1 VNNNQIPTSR
11 GALRKLLIVLAVVA
25 GVMLYA
31 YGWRVTDIS
40 LDETQDETRQTSV
53 TRALRELLSPNVFDQ
68 DRDSEFVDVNFA
80 IGCPEDGAPIPQ
92 PEPGEGEPYIEI
104 SPDCG
109 ERDEVV
115 TITGHH
121 FHANADAFVRWIP
134 PGGQSRPMVRTDVDS
149 EGYFQTAITVPSLRG
164 GGDEYHTIEVEG
176 SWPEGL
182 PHFSETTET
191 VIEKMVETIFLALM
205 ATTLAVP
212 IAFVLSFFAAR
223 NLMRQV
229 RLPVGDVLIAFIL
242 LPVGWLL
249 GDLLLRPIG
258 ELGVRW
264 GKELVMGIIGPA
276 IAMVAY
282 GGIARAASTA
292 RLPEGTPGH
301 RARKIAL
308 NVLLV
313 AVIIFTLG
321 ALGGIG
327 IWVGEKLEDGL
338 LADLGNFINTLGTL
352 VDLSIA
358 VAAALAGALLVSSI
372 GTSLTRGGLRY
383 FQGPSDRIL
392 GAVLGLASGT
402 LLMAL
407 MAVIANQAAWFGLLP
422 LLVAVILAMQVLGL
436 IYNHLTGAGHRDE
449 ANTHATLRLV
459 LQVVVAVAVFYF
471 AYLFLDSGRLIVD
484 GRLPAALKTEVGPF
498 SVKTYTFR
506 AMLMGAVLGAIG
518 GWLMGIHRPFPLGMT
533 IYNTTRTILNALRSI
548 EPLIMGIVFVIW
560 VGIGPFAG
568 VLALML
574 HSIAALGKLYSEQ
587 VENID
592 PGPIEAVQATGA
604 TRLQTIAY
612 GVVPQIVPP
621 YIAFTM
627 YRWDINVRMSTII
640 GFVGGGGIGFLLQQ
654 QINLLRYREAGVA
667 VLAIAIV
674 VSVLDYASASIRERM
689 I

>member
-1 VNNNQIPTSR
+1 VNNNQFPTSR
-11 GALRKLLIVLAVVA
+11 GALRKLLLVLVVVA
-25 GVMLYA
+25 GVLLYA

-40 LDETQDETRQTSV
+40 LDETQDQTRQTSV

-68 DRDSEFVDVNFA
+68 DRDSEFADAYFA
-80 IGCPEDGAPIPQ
+80 IGCPDDGEPIPQ
-92 PEPGEGEPYIEI
+92 PERAEGEPYIEI

-109 ERDEVV
+109 ERDDAITV
-115 TITGHH
+115 TGHH

-134 PGGQSRPMVRTDVDS
+134 PNGQSRPMVRTDVDS
-149 EGYFQTAITVPSLRG
+149 GGYFQTTISVPSLRG
-164 GGDEYHTIEVEG
+164 GGDEFHTIEVEG
-176 SWPEGL
+176 SWPVGL
-182 PHFSETTET
+182 PHLSKTTET

-229 RLPVGDVLIAFIL
+229 RMPAGDVLIAFIL
-242 LPVGWLL
+242 LPIGWAL
-249 GDLLLRPIG
+249 GDLLVGPIG
-258 ELGVRW
+258 ALGVDW
-264 GKELVMGIIGPA
+264 GKDLVLGIVGPA

-282 GGIARAASTA
+282 GGIARVASTA
-292 RLPEGTPGH
+292 GLQEGTVGH
-301 RARKIAL
+301 RARKIGL

-321 ALGGIG
+321 AVGGIG
-327 IWVGEKLEDGL
+327 IWIGDKLEDTL
-338 LADLGNFINTLGTL
+338 LSDLGNFVNTLGTL
-352 VDLSIA
+352 VDLSIS
-358 VAAALAGALLVSSI
+358 VAAALAGALLVSSV
-372 GTSLTRGGLRY
+372 GTSLVRGGLRY
-383 FQGPSDRIL
+383 FEGPANHIV
-392 GAVLGLASGT
+392 GAVLGVASGT
-402 LLMAL
+402 LLMAM

-422 LLVAVILAMQVLGL
+422 LLVVVVLAMQDLGL
-436 IYNHLTGAGHRDE
+436 VYNRFTGAGHRDE
-449 ANTHATLRLV
+449 ANTHATLRLA
-459 LQVVVAVAVFYF
+459 LQVAVAVVAFYF
-471 AYLFLDSGRLIVD
+471 AYRFLDSGRLIVD
-484 GRLPAALKTEVGPF
+484 GRLPSALKTEIGPF
-498 SVKTYTFR
+498 SVKTYTLR
-506 AMLMGAVLGAIG
+506 AMLMGAVLGGIG
-518 GWLMGIHRPFPLGMT
+518 GWLLGIHRNFPLGMT
-533 IYNTTRTILNALRSI
+533 VYNTTRTILNALRSI

-604 TRLQTIAY
+604 TRLQMIAY

-674 VSVLDYASASIRERM
+674 VSVLDFASASIRERM